1 MFTHQQVWNAIDV
14 IAERSG
20 LSASALA
27 KRAGLDSTSFN
38 KSKRVGPDG
47 RQRWPTTESMA
58 KVLAA
63 TDTSVAE
70 FTALLDGG
78 RRGRPERRIPLIGLV
93 QAGSG
98 GFFDDAGFPVGGG
111 WEEIGFPGVRDENA
125 YAVEITGDSMEPVY
139 RDGDI
144 IIVSPNSTPRRGD
157 RVVVR
162 TKSGEVLAK
171 ILKRQTAQRSNW
183 PRSTS
188 STRPSCCPPR
198 TSSGSA
204 ASSGRASSGAAGKA
218 QGVIETGLRQ
228 SSSG

>member
-47 RQRWPTTESMA
+47 RERWPTTESMA

-70 FTALLDGG
+70 FTALLDGADAD
-78 RRGRPERRIPLIGLV
+78 RPERRIPLIGLV

-111 WEEIGFPGVRDENA
+111 WEEISFPGVRDENA

-162 TKSGEVLAK
+162 TRSGEVLAK
-171 ILKRQTAQRSNW
+171 ILKRQTAQKLEL
-183 PRSTS
+183 
-188 STRPSCCPPR
+188 
-198 TSSGSA
+198 
-204 ASSGRASSGAAGKA
+204 ASFNVKHDTIVVPTKDVEWIGRIVWAS
-218 QGVIETGLRQ
+218 Q
-228 SSSG
+228 

>member
-1 MFTHQQVWNAIDV
+1 MLTHNQVWQAIDA
-14 IAERSG
+14 IAERNG

-63 TDTSVAE
+63 TDTTLEE
-70 FTALLDGG
+70 FTALVNGANG
-78 RRGRPERRIPLIGLV
+78 HRPERRIPLIGLV

-111 WEEIGFPGVRDENA
+111 WEEIGFPGIKDENT
-125 YAVEITGDSMEPVY
+125 YAVEIAGDSMEPVY

-144 IIVSPNSTPRRGD
+144 IIVSPNSAPRRGD
-157 RVVVR
+157 RVVVK
-162 TKSGEVLAK
+162 TKAGQVLAK
-171 ILKRQTAQRSNW
+171 ILKRQTAQRIEL
-183 PRSTS
+183 
-188 STRPSCCPPR
+188 
-198 TSSGSA
+198 
-204 ASSGRASSGAAGKA
+204 ASFNVQHETILLPTKEVEWIARIVWAS
-218 QGVIETGLRQ
+218 Q
-228 SSSG
+228 